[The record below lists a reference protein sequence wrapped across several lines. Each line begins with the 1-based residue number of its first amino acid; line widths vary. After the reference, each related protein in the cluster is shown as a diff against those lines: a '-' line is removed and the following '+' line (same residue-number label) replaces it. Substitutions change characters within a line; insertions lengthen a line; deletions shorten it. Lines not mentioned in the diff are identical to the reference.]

1 MFKISRLTMVSF
13 SGEEYSYDFEMG
25 INYYKG
31 ANSTGKTEFYYFID
45 FMLGSSRIIN
55 DKLWF
60 KDSLKHAILRIVID
74 DIIVDLKRTQDGDEN
89 YIRYADEDWHDS
101 INHKEYRERINSIIL
116 SDEDALI
123 DIRNFT
129 GEDLTY
135 RTFTLFNFLGEKSLG
150 YIIDFFD
157 KGRDLKYAIKLSAVL
172 NYIFNPNLDQ
182 IKKLKTE
189 LAALEK
195 EVNEMNTLLIRS
207 NFIIDKINDNLI
219 KLNIDKNFTG
229 KNIDAVLSEVNKLKR
244 LDDIV
249 PSIAKRKTIVELE
262 SIYSNISDQIKIYD
276 TKINDSKAFLSESSN
291 KLELIET
298 LNNLCKDKP
307 HLSYLTQSIIDL
319 TVDLEKSISFNNY
332 IINSNTIK
340 ELKAQLKLV
349 KKEMKRAESK
359 MEYFSAS
366 EKTKSLSLIEE
377 LLSLEIDVDVDL
389 LNGKVERIKDLKN
402 RIKTLQNADDNS
414 KIDKLSIKITELYSS
429 ALNYSDVIRSDFF
442 HTGFSL
448 KYYKKGN
455 MIQPVVSTK
464 DDESKSENYT
474 IGSLARHTL
483 LQLCGYLS
491 FLDLLIS
498 ENKYPVM
505 PILIIDHISKPF
517 DADNRNAIGIILKT
531 FLSTDNGKKCQIFIF
546 DDESYND
553 LSIVPSHEENLVNSK
568 KTGFNP
574 FYTDIGESSDYVIN
588 GKEI

>member
-1 MFKISRLTMVSF
+1 MFKLNRLTMVSF
-13 SGEEYSYDFEMG
+13 SGEEYSYEFEMG

-45 FMLGSSRIIN
+45 FMLGSSRIIG

-60 KDSLKHAILRIVID
+60 KDSLRYAILRIAID
-74 DIIVDLKRTQDGDEN
+74 DIIIDLKRTQDRDEN

-101 INHKEYRERINSIIL
+101 INYREYREKINSLIL
-116 SDEDALI
+116 SDEDTLI

-135 RTFTLFNFLGEKSLG
+135 RTFTMFNFLGEKSLG

-182 IKKLKTE
+182 VKTLKTE
-189 LAALEK
+189 LTTLEN
-195 EVNEMNTLLIRS
+195 EVNEMNALLIRS
-207 NFIIDKINDNLI
+207 NFIIDKVNDNLI

-229 KNIDAVLSEVNKLKR
+229 KNIDDILSEVNKLKR
-244 LDDIV
+244 LDAIV
-249 PSIAKRKTIVELE
+249 PSIGKRRTIVELE

-276 TKINDSKAFLSESSN
+276 TKINDSKAFLCESSN
-291 KLELIET
+291 KLELIQT

-307 HLSYLTQSIIDL
+307 HLAYLTQSIIDL

-340 ELKAQLKLV
+340 ELKSQLKLV

-366 EKTKSLSLIEE
+366 EKIKSLSLIEE

-389 LNGKVERIKDLKN
+389 LNSKIERIKELKN
-402 RIKTLQNADDNS
+402 LIKTLQNADDS
-414 KIDKLSIKITELYSS
+414 GKIERISNKITELYKS
-429 ALNYSDVIRSDFF
+429 ALNYSDVIKSDFF

-448 KYYKKGN
+448 RYYKKGN

-464 DDESKSENYT
+464 NDESKSENYT

-517 DADNRNAIGIILKT
+517 DAENRNAIGVILNT
-531 FLSTDNGKKCQIFIF
+531 FLSTETGKKCQIFIF
-546 DDESYND
+546 DDESYSD
-553 LSIVPSHEENLVNSK
+553 LSIIPRHEENLVNSI

-574 FYTDIGESSDYVIN
+574 FYKDIGESSDYKKIN
-588 GKEI
+588 KET